1 MSWQCSGLATESY
14 AGGSLK
20 LVPRRRDGLVNEYIA
35 MIYFCQNLLELEKR
49 KIHIHAIKEK
59 LALKLQ
65 VSVFKRSIVQNL
77 LLSVQ

>member
-1 MSWQCSGLATESY
+1 MGKCEIGPKE
-14 AGGSLK
+14 K
-20 LVPRRRDGLVNEYIA
+20 RDCLVNEYIA
-35 MIYFCQNLLELEKR
+35 MIYFCQNLFELEKR

-65 VSVFKRSIVQNL
+65 ASVFKRSVVQNR

>member
-1 MSWQCSGLATESY
+1 MSWQCSGLARESY
-14 AGGSLK
+14 AWGSLK

-35 MIYFCQNLLELEKR
+35 MIYFCQNQFELEKG

-65 VSVFKRSIVQNL
+65 ASVFQRSIVQNL